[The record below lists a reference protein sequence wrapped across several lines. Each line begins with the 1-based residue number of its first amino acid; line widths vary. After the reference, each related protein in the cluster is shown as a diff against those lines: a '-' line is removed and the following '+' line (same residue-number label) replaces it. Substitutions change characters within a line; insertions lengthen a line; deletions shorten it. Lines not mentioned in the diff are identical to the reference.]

1 MAVFSGLSEK
11 INHVFNKLTN
21 KGHLT
26 ELEIKQA
33 MREVIIA
40 LLEADVNLKVVKKFI
55 ADRPKLQMPAKILMI
70 PSNAVMLIMNTA
82 LLVGMSYNPFLYY
95 KF

>member
-1 MAVFSGLSEK
+1 MPIVPA
-11 INHVFNKLTN
+11 
-21 KGHLT
+21 
-26 ELEIKQA
+26 
-33 MREVIIA
+33 
-40 LLEADVNLKVVKKFI
+40 VKKFI

-70 PSNAVMLIMNTA
+70 PSNAVMLIVNTA